1 MFVGSGSHNRKL
13 TRLAVLSFFL
23 LFLAVFAVPAFAQEA
38 TIVGT
43 VTDPSGA
50 AVPNVAITITD
61 TDTGIARTISTSSQG
76 EYVAPDLA
84 IGHYTV
90 RAQAAG
96 FKAIEQ
102 KGLVLAVGDR
112 TRVDFKLQ
120 MGTATEQVTVEAAAI
135 AVQADNGEVSDV
147 ITGQQVTQLATNG
160 RSMYTLISL
169 TPGASS
175 GQADF
180 QIPTPVGGDANV
192 SFNGMR
198 ESHNLYLLDG
208 SESSDRGG
216 AGGSDV
222 MPSMDAIAEFRTL
235 TSNYSAEYGLSS
247 AATMTAVLKS
257 GTKQYHLSGWEF
269 LRNDALD
276 ARNYFNPAPNK
287 VAELRFNTYGFNG
300 GGPVDFWA
308 KEHKTFFFYNMEWRS
323 LIQGGLT
330 DQTVP
335 FTTTYGGNFAANLPA
350 DSKDPGGVV
359 VLHSGLHVPCASQIS
374 AAQQT
379 AFNNAGIT
387 NFSTPN
393 SAGGCSIPSAA
404 QAAAG
409 VTDPTFVAF
418 PGNAIPSAAGTSL
431 LDPNA
436 QLLLTAGIFPGN
448 NSGQQ
453 FIGGNNSPTNV
464 REEILR
470 VDHQFNSKF
479 SVYGHWVDEQI
490 SQTFGTSMWSGDNV
504 PTASNSFGNPSFS
517 GVIHTTYVISPT
529 LLNEVAFNYNGNRIN
544 IVPAGIVA
552 KPSGFNT
559 PRLFGGPDNLNRI
572 PEIHLAGSTGADY
585 TTSSWP
591 WHNKADDYQIRD
603 DISWTK
609 GAHQIKMG
617 ASWAIYKKVQDLFGQ
632 TQGGFT
638 FDNTYTGNDFADYL
652 LGYADQ
658 YNELAVQD
666 HGFWNNVSWAAYV
679 QDNWRVNHRLTLNLG
694 LRWDG
699 VPHTYEAND
708 RMGNFYPQLYNQAN
722 APLFVPGSGGNAIC
736 GGNPLPTGCT
746 AASPG
751 LGTSPNPIL
760 SAAGTLFY
768 LNGIGIP
775 GTTAGVPKG
784 LVNNHWAA
792 FGPRIGF
799 AYDLTGS
806 GKTIL
811 RGGFGTMYE
820 RIQGN
825 DMYNAGPNIP
835 FSDSVTFNNGIL
847 LSNPSTSLQS
857 GNTLAA
863 PITIASITGLD
874 EIQNKLPVSYQ
885 YSFGVQHALSARSV
899 LSVSYVGNQN
909 RHQNDYRETNLPNPT
924 VLPCLAGVT
933 ASCTGG
939 VAPAYNTVV
948 PYQGFQ
954 SIKMSED
961 VQNSHYNGLQMEIH
975 SQVRRDL
982 TLQAAYT
989 YSKAFDPATSG
1000 NGVSDLNN
1008 ISNPYSHVYDNGP
1021 SGLDRAN
1028 IAFVNF
1034 VYDIPFLKDSSNRM
1048 LKSTVGGWEVSG
1060 IVTLVSGEPLN
1071 INLGGVGGNVS
1082 NFLPNS
1088 NNRPDVSGS
1097 IQAPHTVNSW
1107 ISNANTEL
1115 VAPAP
1120 GTFGDLPFNAVR
1132 GPGRD
1137 NWNLAL
1143 FKSFL
1148 FSESRGSRLEFRA
1161 EFFNAFNHTEFNNV
1175 STTVSASNFGA
1186 ITSAHDPREIQFGLK
1201 LYF

>member
-1 MFVGSGSHNRKL
+1 MKSLSPTFVESCGFPVKSRN
-13 TRLAVLSFFL
+13 LARFVLLS
-23 LFLAVFAVPAFAQEA
+23 LFVMLFAAFATPAFAQEA

-50 AVPNVAITITD
+50 AVPNVSITVTNV
-61 TDTGIARTISTSSQG
+61 DTGIARTLTSSSQG
-76 EYVAPDLA
+76 EFVVPDLG

-90 RAQAAG
+90 RAQAPG
-96 FKAIEQ
+96 FKPVEQ
-102 KGLVLAVGDR
+102 KGLILAVGDR

-120 MGTATEQVTVEAAAI
+120 LGTAQEQVTVEAAAI

-147 ITGQQVTQLATNG
+147 ITGQQLSQLATNG
-160 RSMYTLISL
+160 RSMYSLISL

-175 GQADF
+175 GQGDF
-180 QIPTPVGGDANV
+180 QTPTPVGGDANV

-222 MPSMDAIAEFRTL
+222 MPSMDAIAEFRTM
-235 TSNYSAEYGLSS
+235 TSNYSAEFGLSS

-257 GTKQYHLSGWEF
+257 GTRQYHASGWEF
-269 LRNDALD
+269 TRNDALD

-287 VAELRFNTYGFNG
+287 VAELRFHTYGFNV
-300 GGPVDFWA
+300 GGPVDFKA

-330 DQTVP
+330 NQTVP
-335 FTTTYGGNFAANLPA
+335 FANTYGGDFSGNLPA
-350 DSKDPGGVV
+350 DSKDPAGLVV
-359 VLHSGLHVPCASQIS
+359 AHSGLHVPCASQIS
-374 AAQQT
+374 AAQQA
-379 AFNNAGIT
+379 AFAANGIT
-387 NFSTPN
+387 TFSTPN

-409 VTDPTFVAF
+409 VTDPTFVGF
-418 PGNAIPSAAGTSL
+418 PSNAIPGGAGGL
-431 LDPNA
+431 VDPNA
-436 QLLLTAGIFPGN
+436 TALLGAGIFPAPT
-448 NSGQQ
+448 SGAQ
-453 FIGGNNSPTNV
+453 FIGGNNSPTKV
-464 REEILR
+464 REEIVR
-470 VDHQFNSKF
+470 IDHNFNSKF

-529 LLNEVAFNYNGNRIN
+529 LLNEVALNYNGNRIN
-544 IVPAGIVA
+544 IVPAGNITRPA
-552 KPSGFNT
+552 GYNT
-559 PRLFGGPDNLNRI
+559 PELFPGNNLTRM
-572 PEIHLAGSTGADY
+572 PEIHLAGVTGADY

-603 DISWTK
+603 DVSWTK

-638 FDNTYTGNDFADYL
+638 FNNTYTGNDFADFL

-666 HGFWNNVSWAAYV
+666 KGFWNNVSWAAYI

-708 RMGNFYPQLYNQAN
+708 RMGNFYPALYDHNSPPIFN
-722 APLFVPGSGGNAIC
+722 TVDGSIC
-736 GGNPLPTGCT
+736 V
-746 AASPG
+746 
-751 LGTSPNPIL
+751 
-760 SAAGTLFY
+760 AAGAGCSAGSPDLGPSPAAALAGYSFY

-792 FGPRIGF
+792 FGPRLGF

-835 FSDSVTFNNGIL
+835 FSSSVTLNNVL
-847 LSNPSTSLQS
+847 LSNPTTSVPTN
-857 GNTLAA
+857 GTINPAA
-863 PITIASITGLD
+863 EATVADITGLD
-874 EIQNKLPVSYQ
+874 VVQNKLPVSYQ

-899 LSVSYVGNQN
+899 LSVTYVGNQN
-909 RHQNDYRETNLPNPT
+909 RHQNDYRETNLPDPS
-924 VLPCLAGVT
+924 LLAGI
-933 ASCTGG
+933 ASGTDTT
-939 VAPAYNTVV
+939 PYSQLV
-948 PYQGFQ
+948 PYLGFH

-961 VQNSHYNGLQMEIH
+961 VQNSHYNGLQAELHTQI
-975 SQVRRDL
+975 RRDL

-989 YSKAFDPATSG
+989 YSKAFDPATSS

-1008 ISNPYSHVYDNGP
+1008 TSNPYSHAYDNGP
-1021 SGLDRAN
+1021 SGLDRAQ
-1028 IAFVNF
+1028 IAFVSF
-1034 VYDIPFLKDSSNRM
+1034 VYDIPFLKGSDNRL
-1048 LKSTVGGWEVSG
+1048 LKGTVGGWQVSG
-1060 IVTLVSGEPLN
+1060 IVTMVSGEPLN
-1071 INLGGVGGNVS
+1071 VNLGGVSGNIS
-1082 NFLPNS
+1082 NTLPNS
-1088 NNRPDVSGS
+1088 NNRPDVSGA
-1097 IQAPHTVNSW
+1097 IQQPHTVNAW
-1107 ISNANTEL
+1107 FSNANSSL

-1120 GTFGDLPFNAVR
+1120 GTFGNLPFNALR

-1137 NWNLAL
+1137 NWNLSL

-1148 FSESRGSRLEFRA
+1148 FSESRGSHLEFRA
-1161 EFFNAFNHTEFNNV
+1161 EFFNAFNHTEFNAV
-1175 STTVSASNFGA
+1175 STSLSASNFGA
-1186 ITSAHDPREIQFGLK
+1186 ITSAHDPREIQLGLK